1 MYNKDA
7 QNIAKLYVEF
17 TLNEPSD
24 EEETEQ
30 FAKEIETILLQAI
43 LGKEFPFIFTGES
56 PSTDGEIEALS
67 VAGQPLKDYQIK
79 NIAWAFA
86 NGTIGHEADD
96 EERDKYAEYVSE
108 KLIKL
113 LMKTTIGNSMA
124 DSGGKLTQDYY
135 KPPHD
140 PNAFNPFKKKT
151 PRFTGDNE
159 GGVL

>member
-24 EEETEQ
+24 EEETEE
-30 FAKEIETILLQAI
+30 FAKEIEAILLKTM
-43 LGKEFPFIFTGES
+43 LGKNLPFIYTGET

-79 NIAWAFA
+79 NIAYAFA
-86 NGTIGHEADD
+86 NGSIGHEAAD
-96 EERDKYAEYVSE
+96 EEREKYAQYVSD
-108 KLIKL
+108 KIIKL
-113 LMKTTIGNSMA
+113 LMKKTMNNPN
-124 DSGGKLTQDYY
+124 DLGGKLTQDYY
-135 KPPHD
+135 KPVHD
-140 PNAFNPFKKKT
+140 PNEFNPFKKKA